1 MGHKIPPLQMN
12 SDFMCKAYVAL
23 YLDRKVQDESFD
35 YR

>member
-1 MGHKIPPLQMN
+1 MGHKIPPLQM
-12 SDFMCKAYVAL
+12 SPDLYVQDHVAL